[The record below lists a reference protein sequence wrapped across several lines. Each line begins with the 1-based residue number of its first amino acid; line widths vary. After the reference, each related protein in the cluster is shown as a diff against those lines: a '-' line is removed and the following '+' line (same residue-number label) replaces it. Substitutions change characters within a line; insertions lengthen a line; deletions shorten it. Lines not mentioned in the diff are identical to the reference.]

1 MKNSKV
7 VKNASWII
15 VCRVV
20 QSIVSLVIG
29 SITARYLGPS
39 NYGLINYA
47 SSLVAFVVPIMQ
59 LGLSGILVRE
69 IVNAKP
75 EEEGEIL
82 GTALVLSFVS
92 SLLCIVGIM
101 SFVWLMNGNETETI
115 IVCALHSVVLVFQA
129 LEMIQYWFQAKLKS
143 KYTSITMLVAYVV
156 VSIYKVYLLV
166 TGKSVYMFALSQV
179 IDYFIIAVAL
189 FILYNRQKSSSLRFS
204 IERAK
209 NMFSRSKYYIISGMM
224 VAIFAQTDKIMLKNM
239 IDDSAAGFYAAAS
252 TCAGVT
258 GFVFNAI
265 IDSLR
270 PKVLES
276 KNVSQEAFEFNVT
289 RFYSV
294 IIYFSLIQC
303 IGITIFA
310 ELIVKILYGEQYFA
324 SVNVLRLIVW
334 YSTFSYLGSV
344 RNVWILAEEKQKYLW
359 VINLSGALT
368 NVALN
373 FIFIPIWGIIGAAF
387 ASLVTQIFTN
397 VVMGFIIK
405 PIRRNNIL
413 MIKGLNPK
421 RLFEVL
427 R

>member
-1 MKNSKV
+1 MNNSKV

-82 GTALVLSFVS
+82 GTALVLSFAS

-115 IVCALHSVVLVFQA
+115 IVCALHSIVLVFQA

-166 TGKSVYMFALSQV
+166 KGKSVYMFALSQV
-179 IDYFIIAVAL
+179 IDYFIIAVVL
-189 FILYNRQKSSSLRFS
+189 IVLYNRQKSSSLRFS

-239 IDDSAAGFYAAAS
+239 IDDSAAGFYAAAC

-373 FIFIPIWGIIGAAF
+373 FIFIPIWGIMGAAF

-405 PIRRNNIL
+405 PIRKNNIL

-421 RLFEVL
+421 RLFEIL